1 MVAPKMGVKKQSKM
15 KVPVDDGKVVVST
28 SKKNTCK
35 SCCDKSHEKI
45 NKKTPI
51 IIRAHVDVGFGNRLF
66 LRGDGCGLSWDNG
79 IEMLP
84 VADDC
89 WEWRSECCDMPSC
102 FEFKFLINDQEWSNG
117 ENYLAVGQTTDV
129 SPSF

>member
-15 KVPVDDGKVVVST
+15 KVTVDDCKVVVSR
-28 SKKNTCK
+28 SKKNDCK
-35 SCCDKSHEKI
+35 SCCDKSHEKT

-79 IEMLP
+79 IEMSSI
-84 VADDC
+84 ADDC

-102 FEFKFLINDQEWSNG
+102 FEFKLLINDQEWSNG
-117 ENYLAVGQTTDV
+117 ENYLAVGQITDV